1 MRQQAYAAH
10 RPTHWLHLT
19 GPALLAAL
27 TLPLPSSPGL
37 GGVVAASAEAGAG
50 CPPTERGGGHDL
62 ARRGRAGGRTALC
75 HLPPFTP
82 AYTLTP
88 RNPPPPFHPRPGGR
102 AVAARAAAGGHR
114 GDGGAA
120 ARAHDHPLQVVG
132 HGPAARRRQGPR
144 HRRGLAR
151 KAPPCRGLARRRPPR
166 RTVRRLTQAGGSGG
180 VLLRS
185 ESILDKGF
193 LA

>member
-1 MRQQAYAAH
+1 MGELQISVSELSLQMRQQAYAAH

-88 RNPPPPFHPRPGGR
+88 RNATPPSIRVQVAELQQLARQQEGTAETAAQLRELTTILYKSWATVQQLAADKAHATAEASPGR
-102 AVAARAAAGGHR
+102 RRLAEASP
-114 GDGGAA
+114 AA
-120 ARAHDHPLQVVG
+120 ARRVG
-132 HGPAARRRQGPR
+132 LYDA
-144 HRRGLAR
+144 
-151 KAPPCRGLARRRPPR
+151 
-166 RTVRRLTQAGGSGG
+166 
-180 VLLRS
+180 
-185 ESILDKGF
+185 
-193 LA
+193 